1 MKPKKT
7 LSKSIKAPDIKYKS
21 NEIVISNN
29 KKLNVGDKIYI
40 TDLKG
45 NRVEYTIFNKYYTPE
60 SDNSFFTRETNGQ
73 KEVTLYTCDATGA
86 NRLIICARAD

>member
-29 KKLNVGDKIYI
+29 KK
-40 TDLKG
+40 
-45 NRVEYTIFNKYYTPE
+45 
-60 SDNSFFTRETNGQ
+60 
-73 KEVTLYTCDATGA
+73 
-86 NRLIICARAD
+86 